1 MLPGRQKGTYSMRLA
16 VARREADSLVGCK
29 RQDRL
34 ELCRQFLLKTEVA
47 RKGGSTTSTAA
58 SVGKGRRRGRP
69 PGKKQKPAASEG
81 LTKPFPQS
89 QCVQLQA
96 RIVTSSALLQTSSSL
111 AASRVLQLP
120 PSTQDGTGH
129 AICLSQFETAQPFQ
143 PRQVPLPASSQ
154 PGVGSGNK
162 SPGLLQLVPSA
173 GT

>member
-1 MLPGRQKGTYSMRLA
+1 MRLA

-34 ELCRQFLLKTEVA
+34 ELCHQFLQKTEAA

-58 SVGKGRRRGRP
+58 CVGEGRKRRGRP
-69 PGKKQKPAASEG
+69 PGKKQKPAASVG
-81 LTKPFPQS
+81 LTKPLNQS
-89 QCVQLQA
+89 QRVQLQA
-96 RIVTSSALLQTSSSL
+96 KIVTSSALLQTSSFP
-111 AASRVLQLP
+111 AASSVPRLP
-120 PSTQDGTGH
+120 PSTQDRMGH
-129 AICLSQFETAQPFQ
+129 ATCLSQFQTAQPFQ

-154 PGVGSGNK
+154 PGVGSRNK